1 MTRRVVVVGG
11 GISGLAA
18 AYRLLQESPEPIE
31 LVLVEASERLGG
43 VIQTDRSQGVVL
55 EGGPDSFLR
64 RKPEALQLSEELGLG
79 AEVIGTNPD
88 VRGAYIFHNG
98 RFHDI
103 PDGVQAGVPIRL
115 EGLFKT
121 ELLNQSEK
129 FRLMADLALPRL
141 TFDEDIALGRLLRYR
156 FGDAYVDRI
165 AAPMM
170 SGIYAGDID
179 LLSCA
184 VTAPQ
189 LLKLQQRG
197 RSLIQ
202 EAQKEAARAARPA
215 PAAPGGMFA
224 TLARGLGSLVDAL
237 ESRVRSQA
245 RVLLG
250 SPVEKVARTEGGY
263 AVVLA
268 NQETLEAADV
278 IVAVPAYQAAR
289 MLAFWDDAERALLA
303 EIPYA
308 DLAVIGAVYQP
319 TAFNRPLN
327 KTGFLVPRNQ
337 VAEMTAGTWV
347 RSKWNYP
354 DTVDVVPVRAF
365 YGRAGDVSLL
375 TKADDAMM
383 SQFRQD
389 MGYIMGVTDAP
400 QYQRVFRIPQA
411 MPQYLVGHQRRA
423 AAIREAAQRWP
434 GLRVIGSYFDGV
446 GIPDCIRHANQAA
459 SELVRSWRSG

>member
-1 MTRRVVVVGG
+1 MTRRVAVIGG

-18 AYRLLQESPEPIE
+18 AYRLLQESPEPLE
-31 LVLVEASERLGG
+31 LLLIEASGRLGG

-79 AEVIGTNPD
+79 SEVIGTNPN
-88 VRGAYIFHNG
+88 VRGAYIFYNG

-103 PDGVQAGVPIRL
+103 PEGVQAGVPARL
-115 EGLFKT
+115 EGLFKS
-121 ELLNQSEK
+121 ELLNQPEK

-141 TFDEDIALGRLLRYR
+141 PFEEDMALGRLLRYR

-189 LLKLQQRG
+189 LLRLQQRG

-202 EAQKEAARAARPA
+202 ESQKEALRAPRPA
-215 PAAPGGMFA
+215 PGPSGGIFS
-224 TLARGLGSLVDAL
+224 TLARGLGTLVEAL
-237 ESRVRSQA
+237 ESRIRSHAQ
-245 RVLLG
+245 VMLG
-250 SPVEKVARTEGGY
+250 SPVETVDRTEAGY
-263 AVVLA
+263 RLVLA
-268 NQETLEAADV
+268 NQESFEATDL

-289 MLAFWDDAERALLA
+289 ILTFWDDAERALLS

-354 DTVDVVPVRAF
+354 DTVDLVPVRAF
-365 YGRAGDVSLL
+365 YGRSGDRALL
-375 TKADDAMM
+375 TKTDEEMLG
-383 SQFRQD
+383 QFRQD
-389 MGYIMGVTDAP
+389 MGYIMGVTDVP
-400 QYQRVFRIPQA
+400 QYQRVFRIPQG

-423 AAIREAAQRWP
+423 EAIQKAVQRWP

-459 SELVRSWRSG
+459 TELIRSWGS

>member
-18 AYRLLQESPEPIE
+18 AYRLLQESPEAID
-31 LVLVEASERLGG
+31 LVLIEASERLGG

-79 AEVIGTNPD
+79 AEVIGSNPN
-88 VRGAYIFHNG
+88 VRGAYIFYNG

-141 TFDEDIALGRLLRYR
+141 AFDDDIALGRLLRYR

-189 LLKLQQRG
+189 LLKLQRRG

-202 EAQKEAARAARPA
+202 ESQKEAARAPRPT
-215 PAAPGGMFA
+215 PAASGGIFG
-224 TLARGLGSLVDAL
+224 TLARGLGSLVEAL

-250 SPVEKVARTEGGY
+250 SPVETVIRTEDGY
-263 AVVLA
+263 QVTLA
-268 NQETLEAADV
+268 NQETLEARDV
-278 IVAVPAYQAAR
+278 IIAVPAYQAAR
-289 MLAFWDDAERALLA
+289 MLSFWDDGERALLA
-303 EIPYA
+303 DIPYA

-354 DTVDVVPVRAF
+354 DTVDLVPVRAF

-375 TKADDAMM
+375 TKADDAML

-411 MPQYLVGHQRRA
+411 MPQYLVGHQHRA
-423 AAIREAAQRWP
+423 AAIRQAAQRWP

-459 SELVRSWRSG
+459 VELARSWSS